1 MKRDIKIT
9 LNGKEY
15 RARMSVGAMIDIE
28 EETGIPLT
36 QMGNSAISVKLAS
49 VIFKNVIRDES
60 GKRVFDTESWN
71 ELMYRVEPSELFDAL
86 KTVMEQISQKPSG
99 EPGKNE

>member
-15 RARMSVGAMIDIE
+15 SARMSVGAMIDIE
-28 EETGIPLT
+28 EETGTPLT
-36 QMGNSAISVKLAS
+36 QMGNAAISVKLAS
-49 VIFKNVIRDES
+49 IIFKNVIRGED
-60 GKRVFDTESWN
+60 GKRIFDTESWN
-71 ELMYRVEPSELFDAL
+71 DLMYRVEPADLFDAL
-86 KTVMEQISQKPSG
+86 KTVMEQISHKPSG